1 MVVAAGV
8 HGTGGMTGL
17 SWAWDWSL
25 KGKWKSLHGPGVGLR
40 AFLYLLSKS
49 LSLSIEGIRPHP
61 AYWLLCYRPYLNHV
75 FSFLPISS
83 RHGLSYDSSL
93 LCITNLLRGDLH
105 PNPNHLL
112 LESKPVPFRNWIV
125 VPGRLISKPP
135 AWKSLIF
142 KHTSL
147 QSRRK
152 LHASAFLLKS
162 VELTKITIS
171 RGKGFCALSTTPKVV
186 MVNPAIAE
194 LCTDV
199 MCLLSETSMASSMS
213 LSRTLTR

>member
-1 MVVAAGV
+1 MVLALGSAPLYACFLKASAA
-8 HGTGGMTGL
+8 
-17 SWAWDWSL
+17 AL
-25 KGKWKSLHGPGVGLR
+25 KAFVLVLHIGCSAPGQ
-40 AFLYLLSKS
+40 F
-49 LSLSIEGIRPHP
+49 
-61 AYWLLCYRPYLNHV
+61 CYHV

-83 RHGLSYDSSL
+83 RHGLSYDSST

-105 PNPNHLL
+105 PDPNHLL

-162 VELTKITIS
+162 VELTKIS
-171 RGKGFCALSTTPKVV
+171 
-186 MVNPAIAE
+186 
-194 LCTDV
+194 
-199 MCLLSETSMASSMS
+199 
-213 LSRTLTR
+213 TLTGEGFLCPFHYPKGHYGKSNHCRIVHQCDVSPQ